1 MTAVDTNVVVRYLV
15 GDDAEQAEAARK
27 LIDRLTSSS
36 PGFICREVVIE
47 VAWVLERSYRFTR
60 AQIAEVLMGLTA
72 SDSLVVENSD
82 DVAAAAHRYRQ
93 GGAGFADLMI
103 LSAAEREG
111 ATSLHT
117 FDCRLARLGG
127 SEPSRAQHRRC
138 VAMKD
143 SQKPDHVSL
152 GNMVSH
158 LREGWY
164 VIPDFQRDFEWEP
177 WDINELMR
185 SIFRDYYIGSL
196 LLWKGK
202 DRKL

>member
-117 FDCRLARLGG
+117 FDCRLARLEGVNLVGHNTGG
-127 SEPSRAQHRRC
+127 
-138 VAMKD
+138 
-143 SQKPDHVSL
+143 VS
-152 GNMVSH
+152 
-158 LREGWY
+158 
-164 VIPDFQRDFEWEP
+164 P
-177 WDINELMR
+177 
-185 SIFRDYYIGSL
+185 
-196 LLWKGK
+196 
-202 DRKL
+202 